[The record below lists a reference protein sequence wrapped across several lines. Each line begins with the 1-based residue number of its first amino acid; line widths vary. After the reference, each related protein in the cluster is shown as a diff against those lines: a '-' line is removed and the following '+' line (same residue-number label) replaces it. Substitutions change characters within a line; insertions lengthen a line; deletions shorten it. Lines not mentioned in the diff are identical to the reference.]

1 MEWNRIFRNLKNIVW
16 ASVIAAVCGI
26 GVLVSAFMGSLTW
39 IVAFGFIGLISATLA
54 SRESR

>member
-1 MEWNRIFRNLKNIVW
+1 MEWNRRWRNLKSIVW
-16 ASVIAAVCGI
+16 SSVIAATCGI

-54 SRESR
+54 SREK

>member
-39 IVAFGFIGLISATLA
+39 IVAFGFVGLISATLA
-54 SRESR
+54 SREK